1 MEGRV
6 YTINNTD
13 YCNNRMNRC
22 AFYSS
27 LKLAEID
34 PLAEN
39 STQALMCSFVVK
51 QNQNLN
57 YTENQMFIFYV
68 QNIYILNDHTLYSSM
83 YKCSSATL

>member
-1 MEGRV
+1 
-6 YTINNTD
+6 
-13 YCNNRMNRC
+13 MNRC

-51 QNQNLN
+51 
-57 YTENQMFIFYV
+57 
-68 QNIYILNDHTLYSSM
+68 
-83 YKCSSATL
+83 